1 MRIILSFIAMLRC
14 LIVDDEPLALHILE
28 DYISKVPFME
38 LVKSTTNPIEA
49 LTMVQDG
56 NIDLVFLDVQ
66 MPELTGIQF
75 LRIANGK
82 TKVILTTAY
91 PQYAL
96 EGYELDVVDYLLKPI
111 AFDRFFKAAQKAQA
125 VIHPSKATTST
136 DQPVQQAQQP
146 QNDFMS
152 DFIFVKSEHKI
163 QKVYLHQIL
172 FIEGLKDYI
181 SIFTTTE
188 RIITL
193 QNMKKMEDNLPS
205 QHFVRVHKS
214 YIVALNKI
222 DSIERS
228 RIRIG
233 DKIIP
238 VGDTY
243 RDDFFKI
250 IDGKNV

>member
-1 MRIILSFIAMLRC
+1 MIRC
-14 LIVDDEPLALHILE
+14 LVVDDEPLALNILE
-28 DYISKVPFME
+28 DYISKMPFLQ
-38 LVKSTTNPIEA
+38 LVKATTNPIEA
-49 LTMVQDG
+49 LTLVQEG
-56 NIDLVFLDVQ
+56 AVDLVFLDVQ

-75 LRIANGK
+75 LKISNGK
-82 TKVILTTAY
+82 AKVILTTAY

-111 AFDRFFKAAQKAQA
+111 AFDRFYKAVQKVQGILQPTAQPIAA
-125 VIHPSKATTST
+125 PS
-136 DQPVQQAQQP
+136 PHVQAQQ
-146 QNDFMS
+146 QQQDFMN
-152 DFIFVKSEHKI
+152 DFIFVKTEHKI
-163 QKVYLHQIL
+163 QKVYLHDIL

-181 SIFTTTE
+181 SIFTTSE

-193 QNMKKMEDNLPS
+193 QNMKKMEDALPEKY
-205 QHFVRVHKS
+205 FIRVHRS
-214 YIVALNKI
+214 YIVSLDKI

-228 RIRIG
+228 RIFIG

-243 RDDFFKI
+243 RDDFFRI

>member
-1 MRIILSFIAMLRC
+1 MIRC

-28 DYISKVPFME
+28 DYISKIPFLQ
-38 LVKSTTNPIEA
+38 LVKATTNPIEA
-49 LTMVQDG
+49 LTLVQEKLV
-56 NIDLVFLDVQ
+56 DLVFLDVQ

-82 TKVILTTAY
+82 AKVILTTAY

-96 EGYELDVVDYLLKPI
+96 EGYELDVIDYLLKPI
-111 AFDRFFKAAQKAQA
+111 AFDRFFKSVQKAHGVLQPA
-125 VIHPSKATTST
+125 ATPMQSEPAHP
-136 DQPVQQAQQP
+136 QQK
-146 QNDFMS
+146 QNDFLS
-152 DFIFVKSEHKI
+152 DFIFVKTEHKI
-163 QKVYLHQIL
+163 QKVYLNDIL

-181 SIFTTTE
+181 SIFTPAE

-193 QNMKKMEDNLPS
+193 QNMKKMEDALPERN
-205 QHFVRVHKS
+205 FIRVHKS
-214 YIVALNKI
+214 YIVSINKI

-228 RIRIG
+228 RIFIG

-243 RDDFFKI
+243 REEFFKI
-250 IDGKNV
+250 VDGKNI

>member
-1 MRIILSFIAMLRC
+1 
-14 LIVDDEPLALHILE
+14 
-28 DYISKVPFME
+28 
-38 LVKSTTNPIEA
+38 
-49 LTMVQDG
+49 
-56 NIDLVFLDVQ
+56 

-82 TKVILTTAY
+82 AKVILTTAY

-96 EGYELDVVDYLLKPI
+96 EGYELDVIDYLLKPI
-111 AFDRFFKAAQKAQA
+111 AFDRFFKSVQKAQA
-125 VIHPSKATTST
+125 IIQPAAAPTPTE
-136 DQPVQQAQQP
+136 PVQQQQSLL
-146 QNDFMS
+146 S
-152 DFIFVKSEHKI
+152 DFIFVKTEHKI
-163 QKVYLHQIL
+163 QKVYLNDIL

-193 QNMKKMEDNLPS
+193 QNMKKMEDALPE
-205 QHFVRVHKS
+205 QHFIRVHKS
-214 YIVALNKI
+214 YIVSINKI

-228 RIRIG
+228 RIFIG

-243 RDDFFKI
+243 REEFFKV
-250 IDGKNV
+250 IDGKNILSIRVLSSES

>member
-1 MRIILSFIAMLRC
+1 MIRC
-14 LIVDDEPLALHILE
+14 LVVDDEPLALHILE
-28 DYISKVPFME
+28 DYISKMPFLQ
-38 LVKSTTNPIEA
+38 LVKATTNPIEA
-49 LTMVQDG
+49 LTMVQAAEA
-56 NIDLVFLDVQ
+56 DLVFLDVQ

-75 LRIANGK
+75 LKIANGK
-82 TKVILTTAY
+82 AKVILTTAY

-111 AFDRFFKAAQKAQA
+111 AFDRFFKSVQKAQSIIQPVA
-125 VIHPSKATTST
+125 AKPQQVLVQAE
-136 DQPVQQAQQP
+136 PVQQD
-146 QNDFMS
+146 DFS
-152 DFIFVKSEHKI
+152 TDFIFVKTEHKI
-163 QKVYLHQIL
+163 QKVYLHDIL

-181 SIFTTTE
+181 SIFTSAE

-193 QNMKKMEDNLPS
+193 QGMKKMEDALPEK
-205 QHFVRVHKS
+205 HFVRVHKS

-228 RIRIG
+228 RIQIG

-243 RDDFFKI
+243 RDEFFRMI
-250 IDGKNV
+250 ENKNI

>member
-1 MRIILSFIAMLRC
+1 MIRC

-38 LVKSTTNPIEA
+38 LIKSTTNPIEA
-49 LTMVQDG
+49 LTMVQEG

-125 VIHPSKATTST
+125 IIQPSAKPEIKAET
-136 DQPVQQAQQP
+136 AP
-146 QNDFMS
+146 QN
-152 DFIFVKSEHKI
+152 
-163 QKVYLHQIL
+163 
-172 FIEGLKDYI
+172 
-181 SIFTTTE
+181 
-188 RIITL
+188 
-193 QNMKKMEDNLPS
+193 
-205 QHFVRVHKS
+205 
-214 YIVALNKI
+214 
-222 DSIERS
+222 
-228 RIRIG
+228 
-233 DKIIP
+233 
-238 VGDTY
+238 
-243 RDDFFKI
+243 
-250 IDGKNV
+250 